1 MIKAFNIGKKSLVI
15 KGSFQLPL
23 PTINAF
29 CFIRR
34 KFAKGIDTGIT
45 IGHSLFHFSLYTV
58 YNKSIQIGLLGYIVN
73 ITLYDVPLEDL
84 K

>member
-29 CFIRR
+29 CYIRR
-34 KFAKGIDTGIT
+34 KFAKGIDAGIM
-45 IGHSLFHFSLYTV
+45 IGHSLLHFSLYTV
-58 YNKSIQIGLLGYIVN
+58 YNKSIQIGLFGYILS
-73 ITLYDVPLEDL
+73 ISLYDVPLEEL
-84 K
+84 R